1 MDRMEILKMALAHT
15 PDPKAAM
22 ELARDMEAF
31 LRRENP
37 VPKWV
42 TETVKNLGEL
52 QSETPGKLPEKP
64 RKNRQPWSQNDL
76 VNLHDLIKK
85 NYLIKDMQRILGRST
100 GSIKTAI
107 GRLRSGEYA
116 LDWPP
121 SEKPRTPTQQ
131 VNAGTFPGY
140 KS

>member
-42 TETVKNLGEL
+42 TETVTNLGEP
-52 QSETPGKLPEKP
+52 QSEPPGKLSEKP
-64 RKNRQPWSQNDL
+64 RKNRQPWTQHDL
-76 VNLHDLIKK
+76 VNLQDLMKK
-85 NYLIKDMQRILGRST
+85 NFSVKDMQLILGRSF

-107 GRLRSGEYA
+107 ARLQRGEYA

-121 SEKPRTPTQQ
+121 SEKPTMPTQQ